1 MKKGVLVLFIIIG
14 VLMASSVVAGP
25 LETIGDAFSKL
36 FGSVGSLEFL
46 GGSSDQF
53 LGFIRILYAI
63 LVFTLL
69 YFVTG
74 GLLGDKIPKN
84 ISVTVSLIMAI
95 LVVILTPATL
105 IIAIATAY
113 STAVAFILLGG
124 LILGAM
130 YLVLKDRT
138 DSWGLFLIKAGA
150 IVLSFWILGQFTA
163 FLSGKGLYTALP
175 AASEL
180 GAWGSIVDKFSEW
193 SYLIFVGLLIWVIVD
208 FFFLSKGEDTAYGT
222 GSEGRR
228 GWFGGF
234 LGGKGTETTPAA
246 TPTPATP
253 AAPATPTTPAAKKA
267 KKKAKKSKKKAAKYL
282 GRAEK
287 TMMKEYQWLKDM
299 FNEIHKRKG
308 DNTWIVHTGTSKH
321 AARKELHVSREE
333 RLVKR
338 LKNRL
343 ATFEIVLDRLAK
355 DFPAEKTQLGTWKG
369 KLGALYDILKSKI
382 GLTNSEFEKT
392 LKLKVDPSNTTAIT
406 AKHDELEKCLK
417 EAIDADVAMIK
428 IMEDV
433 KTKFKL

>member
-150 IVLSFWILGQFTA
+150 IVLSFWIL
-163 FLSGKGLYTALP
+163 
-175 AASEL
+175 
-180 GAWGSIVDKFSEW
+180 
-193 SYLIFVGLLIWVIVD
+193 
-208 FFFLSKGEDTAYGT
+208 
-222 GSEGRR
+222 
-228 GWFGGF
+228 
-234 LGGKGTETTPAA
+234 
-246 TPTPATP
+246 
-253 AAPATPTTPAAKKA
+253 
-267 KKKAKKSKKKAAKYL
+267 
-282 GRAEK
+282 
-287 TMMKEYQWLKDM
+287 
-299 FNEIHKRKG
+299 
-308 DNTWIVHTGTSKH
+308 
-321 AARKELHVSREE
+321 
-333 RLVKR
+333 
-338 LKNRL
+338 
-343 ATFEIVLDRLAK
+343 
-355 DFPAEKTQLGTWKG
+355 
-369 KLGALYDILKSKI
+369 
-382 GLTNSEFEKT
+382 
-392 LKLKVDPSNTTAIT
+392 
-406 AKHDELEKCLK
+406 
-417 EAIDADVAMIK
+417 
-428 IMEDV
+428 
-433 KTKFKL
+433 